1 VSGRLIGRRP
11 LRLLMTADAV
21 GGVWQYATDLA
32 GALADHGVETTLAVL
47 GPAPSAQALSQAVAI
62 PQTGIVITGLPL
74 DWTAGSPGE
83 IAEASRAVAGLAR
96 SVGADVVHLNSPAL
110 AADAR
115 FPAPV
120 VGVCHSCLATWWRAV
135 RSGPL
140 PQDFVWRTALLASG
154 FRAAEALAA
163 PTAAF
168 ARMTADAYGI
178 PPPRVVRNGRRPG
191 APHEPAEPACLV
203 FTAGRL
209 WDEGK
214 NLAALDR
221 AAARLDVPVLAAG
234 PLAGPNGAMIALP
247 HIQALGELDGEDIQ
261 AWLARRPIFAS
272 VPRYEPF
279 GLAVLEAAQ
288 AGCALVLSDIPTLRE
303 LWDGAALFVPA
314 DGDAAIASAIHEL
327 VADPRRRAR
336 LGGAARARSELY
348 TIESTA
354 QGMMAIYEAV
364 LARQAAH
371 RHEAVA

>member
-1 VSGRLIGRRP
+1 
-11 LRLLMTADAV
+11 MTADAV

-47 GPAPSAQALSQAVAI
+47 GPAPSLSQAAAI
-62 PQTGIVITGLPL
+62 PQTRIVITGLPL

-83 IAEASRAVAGLAR
+83 VAEASRAIAALAC
-96 SVGADVVHLNSPAL
+96 SVEVDIVHLNSPAL

-115 FPAPV
+115 FPAPI

-140 PQDFVWRTALLASG
+140 PQDFVWRTALLARG
-154 FRAAEALAA
+154 YRAAEALAA

-168 ARMTADAYGI
+168 ARMTADAYDI
-178 PPPRVVRNGRRPG
+178 PPPRVVRNGRRQG
-191 APHEPAEPACLV
+191 APHEAAEPASLV

-247 HIQALGELDGEDIQ
+247 HIETLGELGGEGIQ
-261 AWLARRPIFAS
+261 AWLAPRPIFAS

-303 LWDGAALFVPA
+303 LWDGAALFVDA
-314 DGDAAIASAIHEL
+314 QNDAAIAGALQALSDDEA
-327 VADPRRRAR
+327 RRDA
-336 LGGAARARSELY
+336 LGAAAQERSGAY
-348 TIESTA
+348 TVEA
-354 QGMMAIYEAV
+354 MAVGMRDIYGSV
-364 LARQAAH
+364 LAREAA
-371 RHEAVA
+371 RPREAVA